1 MKISKPKIEIELHI
15 RKNINDEIALFFNEP
30 IKFYSDED
38 DQGYFYSDDGR
49 YLNHDRY
56 LGPYLYQDV
65 LYKFNDKTKILLEET
80 SDEEGYKDANNQ
92 LFFISFNEEEDVYK
106 LYEVFC
112 FSNGEVVTGYDRV
125 IRYSPILVLDR
136 KCLNINLEPNVLY
149 YLKSKLL

>member
-1 MKISKPKIEIELHI
+1 MKISKPKIKIELHI

-30 IKFYSDED
+30 IMIED
-38 DQGYFYSDDGR
+38 DQGYFYSDDGS
-49 YLNHDRY
+49 YLIPDRY

-80 SDEEGYKDANNQ
+80 SDEEDYKDANNP
-92 LFFISFNEEEDVYK
+92 LFFICFNEKEDVYE

-112 FSNGEVVTGYDRV
+112 FSGGEVVTGYDRV
-125 IRYSPILVLDR
+125 RNYFPVLVLDR
-136 KCLNINLEPNVLY
+136 KCLNISLEPNVLY